1 MNSNSTTSTNV
12 ISNNAINNTSSVTAP
27 TIGKKRRSIGKR
39 GAIVA
44 LAALAC
50 LMSVAA
56 HLETSNTS
64 ADASATSST
73 SGRAKPRAKKTTRT
87 QKRKP
92 AKVTVHTK
100 HKPKP
105 KPLPTTF
112 QDGTDG
118 QDGQDGADG
127 QPGADAFD
135 GCEYDED
142 QDVYWCDED
151 TTEANTT
158 DQADEPETTT
168 TTLGVYKINGNEV
181 DTSGASPATAKAATT
196 AWKRFAKLIPQE
208 RRTMIST
215 FSLIDKSETEF
226 DGQVE
231 EVDPKNHRWELRLKP
246 GKDADDFV
254 MVHEFGHLLT
264 LSPQQLDANVSKKK
278 CPPYGF
284 WEGCPRPGSFT
295 ERFVQQFWTADL
307 VRQAEQNNVKLDK
320 RNPGWFV
327 RDYSATNPGEDL
339 ADTFAEFVANRNQ
352 PTGNRIVDQKINMF
366 YADPD
371 MVWLRDQIRVHGRF

>member
-1 MNSNSTTSTNV
+1 MNSTSTASTNDS
-12 ISNNAINNTSSVTAP
+12 SNNDTNNTNSSTAP
-27 TIGKKRRSIGKR
+27 TFGKKRRSIGKR

-56 HLETSNTS
+56 HLEMSNTS
-64 ADASATSST
+64 ADASTTTST
-73 SGRAKPRAKKTTRT
+73 SGRAKPRAKKTTST
-87 QKRKP
+87 HKRKP

-105 KPLPTTF
+105 KTLPITF
-112 QDGTDG
+112 QDGRDG

-127 QPGADAFD
+127 QAGADAFD

-151 TTEANTT
+151 TTEANTP
-158 DQADEPETTT
+158 DQAAEPETTT
-168 TTLGVYKINGNEV
+168 TTPGVYKINGNEV
-181 DTSGASPATAKAATT
+181 DTSGAPPATAKAVTT

-215 FSLIDKSETEF
+215 FSLINNKESEY

-284 WEGCPRPGSFT
+284 WEGCPRAGSFT
-295 ERFVQQFWTADL
+295 ERFVQRFWTADL
-307 VRQAEQNNVKLDK
+307 VRQAEQNNVKLEK

-339 ADTFAEFVANRNQ
+339 ADTFAEFVANPNQ

-371 MVWLRDQIRVHGRF
+371 MVWLRNQIRVHGRF

>member
-1 MNSNSTTSTNV
+1 MNSTSSTSANDISNANST
-12 ISNNAINNTSSVTAP
+12 IAITGP
-27 TIGKKRRSIGKR
+27 TLGKKKRSFGKR

-64 ADASATSST
+64 ADASATTST

-112 QDGTDG
+112 QNG
-118 QDGQDGADG
+118 QDGQDGVDGQDG

-158 DQADEPETTT
+158 DQVAEPETTAT
-168 TTLGVYKINGNEV
+168 PLGVYKINGNEV
-181 DTSGASPATAKAATT
+181 DASGASPATAKAVTT

-215 FSLIDKSETEF
+215 FSLIDKSETEY

-254 MVHEFGHLLT
+254 MAHEFGHLLT

-295 ERFVQQFWTADL
+295 ERFVQRFWTADL
-307 VRQAEQNNVKLDK
+307 VRQAEQNNVKLEK

-339 ADTFAEFVANRNQ
+339 ADTFAEFVANPNQ
-352 PTGNRIVDQKINMF
+352 PAGNRIVDQKINMF
-366 YADPD
+366 YADLD
-371 MVWLRDQIRVHGRF
+371 MVWLRNQIRIHGRF